1 MDDSCNIKPVQKTSS
16 AEENQK
22 TLQAYLAISGLN
34 CPNCAT
40 RVRNALI
47 STFGVTNAII
57 DHADGLGEV
66 TYNPDMIQPASFVE
80 VISKAGDG
88 GKHSYSAMVLV

>member
-1 MDDSCNIKPVQKTSS
+1 MDDHCEIKPIQKIIS
-16 AEENQK
+16 AEEMTRSQH
-22 TLQAYLAISGLN
+22 AYLAISGLN

-47 STFGVTNAII
+47 SCLGVTDVVI
-57 DHADGLGEV
+57 DHFDGLGDV
-66 TYNPDMIQPASFVE
+66 TYNPDQIQPASIVE

>member
-1 MDDSCNIKPVQKTSS
+1 MEDHCHVTPIQKISS
-16 AEENQK
+16 AEENAK

-47 STFGVTNAII
+47 SCLGVTDAVI
-57 DHADGLGEV
+57 DHFDGLGEI
-66 TYNPDMIQPASFVE
+66 TYNPDQIQPASFVE

-88 GKHSYSAMVLV
+88 GKHNYSAMLLG